1 MLNLI
6 MTQDAVDRLQAA
18 ALAIPKICALSGT
31 PGVSIGVL
39 HHNQVIYTQGFGYR
53 DVEAKLPPDEQTVY
67 HIASLFKA
75 VTSAAFGILVE
86 EKKIDWDTPVETIL
100 PEFDPPNGTIREEL
114 NIADLLSH
122 RGGLATQNAPWMQ
135 EVGHLKFT
143 KEETL
148 PMFATLPK
156 VREFRSKFGYS
167 NWGYGL
173 ANLVLEKLTDMTWG
187 QFLHERLFQP
197 LGLTRTLTADPNTD
211 NVAKSYVPTPPSIA
225 DGTVMSGGSGI
236 RSCVSDLLVLY
247 KALLNASKD
256 QFLNNATSTSG
267 LPFCQTTTILSP
279 QVPMPGSSILEN
291 TYAMGWVRTQ
301 IPQPLGSTGTNG
313 AFMKIMP
320 FVGRGSP
327 SRLVINHNGSLSGFF
342 SAVLLLQE
350 TDSAIVVLTN
360 SISKNDCSD
369 WISQL
374 LLEAL
379 IDTDEKNDYVHL
391 AQISSEAFD
400 QKMGDIQRLLSS
412 KQIPNTSHRPY
423 RTIQASTTIKMGCG
437 F

>member
-1 MLNLI
+1 
-6 MTQDAVDRLQAA
+6 
-18 ALAIPKICALSGT
+18 
-31 PGVSIGVL
+31 
-39 HHNQVIYTQGFGYR
+39 
-53 DVEAKLPPDEQTVY
+53 
-67 HIASLFKA
+67 
-75 VTSAAFGILVE
+75 
-86 EKKIDWDTPVETIL
+86 
-100 PEFDPPNGTIREEL
+100 
-114 NIADLLSH
+114 
-122 RGGLATQNAPWMQ
+122 MQ
-135 EVGHLKFT
+135 EHGHLKFT

-173 ANLVLEKLTDMTWG
+173 AALVLEKLTDMTWG

-197 LGLTRTLTADPNTD
+197 LGLTRTFTADPNTD
-211 NVAKSYVPTPPSIA
+211 NVAKSYVPLTDGTIIPQTPSIA

-256 QFLNNATSTSG
+256 QFLNNTTSTSG

-279 QVPMPGSSILEN
+279 QVPMPGPNILEN

-313 AFMKIMP
+313 AVMKSMP

-327 SRLVINHNGSLSGFF
+327 SRLVINHNGSLSGSF
-342 SAVLLLQE
+342 SAVLLLPE

-379 IDTDEKNDYVHL
+379 IENDEKNDYAHL
-391 AQISSEAFD
+391 AQISSEASD

-412 KQIPNTSHRPY
+412 KQISNTSHRPLWDY
-423 RTIQASTTIKMGCG
+423 TGKYYNKNGLWFLDVFLTEDGLHFCMKGDRRYTYKLSHFHYDTFSWIMTRDELVRLGRFPNNFPDTYLFIFTAWNDAVDGLYWHHDRGIAESEFFKRTGGSVSEVDTRAQ
-437 F
+437 